1 MQGEAGQGGSKK
13 SKLISILPHGA
24 GLKSHPIPV
33 PLPLWGGDNP
43 REMKQGGLSGARQND
58 HP

>member
-24 GLKSHPIPV
+24 GLKSHP
-33 PLPLWGGDNP
+33 NP
-43 REMKQGGLSGARQND
+43 CEMKQGGLSGERQNY